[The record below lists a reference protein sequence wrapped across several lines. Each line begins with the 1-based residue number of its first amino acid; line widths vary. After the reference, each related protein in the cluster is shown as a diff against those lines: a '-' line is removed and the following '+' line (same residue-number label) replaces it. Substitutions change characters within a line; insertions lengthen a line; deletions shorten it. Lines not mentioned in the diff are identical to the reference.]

1 MFFFFFFFFFFFD
14 FEILLSILRTGE
26 QYIFFIFFFFYSYKL
41 THSQSTTRVLH
52 ILLHISINLAFKVI
66 FTKKKKIY
74 IYKYIYTNYTEGKNK
89 YINNK
94 AIYHT

>member
-1 MFFFFFFFFFFFD
+1 MF
-14 FEILLSILRTGE
+14 GHG
-26 QYIFFIFFFFYSYKL
+26 IFFGKDTYFMYPIFPNTFLTGYFFFFFFYSYKL

-66 FTKKKKIY
+66 FTKKKKNY
-74 IYKYIYTNYTEGKNK
+74 IYKYIYTNYTEGKDK